1 LEDNSP
7 VDAQRRF
14 VGLDV
19 HRRYATVAA
28 VDSRQQV
35 VLTVRRIEFNDFDV
49 WIRKHLR
56 KTDVVT
62 LEATSNAW
70 HLYDKLV
77 PLVASVTVANPMQIA
92 LIAKTLV
99 KTDPRDALTLARLLA
114 AGILPS
120 VWVPPAEVRE
130 LRALGG
136 HRSRLIKQ
144 RTQARNRL
152 RAVLFGHNL
161 FPPAGEAFG
170 PGNRGWWEGLDLPA
184 SEKLRVRH
192 DLSILDSL
200 EPLIKEVE
208 AELVRQSSRA
218 PWAEQVAFLVQL
230 PGIGVHNA
238 MLLLAAIG
246 DIRRFDAAPKLVGYA
261 GLGARVHSSGEE
273 QYGGRI
279 TKQGRRDLRST
290 MVEAA
295 WVAVG
300 GHPYWK
306 ELFERL
312 AARVGKPKAIVAIA
326 RKLLQVVWHVL
337 TKHVADREA
346 VPEKVAGKFLEWS
359 WKLGRANRAGLTS
372 GSFIRREL
380 RRLQLG
386 DNVTVIRRGQ
396 RTFPIALAEHA
407 EQAVG

>member
-1 LEDNSP
+1 M
-7 VDAQRRF
+7 
-14 VGLDV
+14 DV

-28 VDSRQQV
+28 VDSQQQV
-35 VLTVRRIEFNDFDV
+35 VLTARRIDFEEFEH
-49 WIRKHLR
+49 WIHKQLR
-56 KTDVVT
+56 RTDVVT

-70 HLYDKLV
+70 HLYELLV
-77 PLVASVTVANPMQIA
+77 PLVASGTVANPIQVA
-92 LIAKTLV
+92 LIAKSRV

-120 VWVPPAEVRE
+120 VWVPRVEVRE
-130 LRALGG
+130 LRALSG
-136 HRSRLIKQ
+136 HRRRLIKQ

-152 RAVLFGHNL
+152 RAVLFTHNL
-161 FPPAGEAFG
+161 FPPPGEAFG
-170 PGNRGWWEGLDLPA
+170 PANRGWWEGLELPA

-200 EPLIKEVE
+200 EPLVKQVE
-208 AELVRQSSRA
+208 AELVRQSNLE
-218 PWAEQVAFLVQL
+218 PWAEQAAFLVQL

-238 MLLLAAIG
+238 MLLLGAIG
-246 DIRRFDAAPKLVGYA
+246 DIRRFEAPHKLVGYA

-273 QYGGRI
+273 HDGGRI
-279 TKQGRRDLRST
+279 TKQGRRDIRST

-300 GHPYWK
+300 SHPYWT

-312 AARVGKPKAIVAIA
+312 AVRVGRPKAIVAIA
-326 RKLLQVVWHVL
+326 RKLLVVIWHVL
-337 TKHVADREA
+337 TNQVADREA
-346 VPEKVAGKFLEWS
+346 ITERVAGKFLEWS
-359 WKLGRANRAGLTS
+359 WKLGRVNRAGLSS
-372 GSFIRREL
+372 GGFIRREL

-386 DNVTVIRRGQ
+386 DNLSGIRRGQ
-396 RTFPIALAEHA
+396 RKFPIPLAEHA